1 MRKNIFGDISRGY
14 IRGVSPFLV
23 AFIIF
28 MMLGLLFFWYDSTQ
42 QQAAIENGEETEEEE
57 EMIDPMNILILGLD
71 VAKGSTGRTDTIM
84 LLSFRPDRDEVYL
97 MSIPRDTRVKIKGSN
112 DKINAAYAY
121 GGAELAR
128 KTIEEFLDIE
138 IDHHIVLN
146 YEAFVTLIDLSGG
159 IEVDVPVR
167 MYVPDENINL
177 QPGLQKLDG
186 AGALA
191 YARFRGT
198 TEGDLGRAK
207 RQQEIIKLLV
217 DELLKPKMVIKLP
230 QIIQTMT
237 DYVEH
242 DFSTTELMK
251 FAAAAAKA
259 KNKPI
264 ESLILPGTNQKISGI
279 WYYIANEKK
288 LPEVVENFQ

>member
-1 MRKNIFGDISRGY
+1 MRKNIFGDIPRGY

-28 MMLGLLFFWYDSTQ
+28 MMFGLLFHWYDSTQ
-42 QQAAIENGEETEEEE
+42 KTAIDNGEIVAEEEE
-57 EMIDPMNILILGLD
+57 LIDPMNILILGLD
-71 VAKGSTGRTDTIM
+71 VAKGIKGRTDTIM
-84 LLSFRPDRDEVYL
+84 LLNFRPDRDEVYL

-128 KTIEEFLDIE
+128 KTIEDVLDVK

-146 YEAFVTLIDLSGG
+146 YEAFVTLIDLVGG
-159 IEVDVPVR
+159 IEVEVPVR

-207 RQQEIIKLLV
+207 RQQEILKLLT
-217 DELLKPKMVIKLP
+217 DELLQPRMVIKLP
-230 QIIQTMT
+230 QVIQTMT

-242 DFSTTELMK
+242 DFSAAELMN
-251 FAAAAAKA
+251 FAAAAARA

-264 ESLILPGTNQKISGI
+264 ESLMLPGTNQKLNGV
-279 WYYIANEKK
+279 WYYIVNEKK
-288 LPEVVENFQ
+288 LPEVVKNFQ